1 MDEDMTEKLAYLN
14 TCLNRNLAWVAA
26 ADQKV
31 APVFSIDLAM
41 IGVLCGAA
49 SKVGHWPLVVG
60 ICAGL
65 SGLTLLSSMVLAA
78 CVGFPR
84 LKGPK
89 DSAVFFGGIANHDK
103 TMFVEKMLGGV
114 TREMLEDV
122 ARQTHR
128 NAEIA
133 CLKFAHVRTAMI
145 LMFASIPFWLV
156 AVAVLYGGKA
166 G

>member
-1 MDEDMTEKLAYLN
+1 MDEGMTEKMAYLN
-14 TCLNRNLAWVAA
+14 TCLNRNLAWVSA

-31 APVFSIDLAM
+31 APVFTIDLAM
-41 IGVLCGAA
+41 LGVLCGVAP
-49 SKVGHWPLVVG
+49 KVGQWPLAVG

-65 SGLTLLSSMVLAA
+65 SGLALLASMILLA

-103 TMFVEKMLGGV
+103 AMFVEKMLGGV

-133 CLKFAHVRTAMI
+133 CQKFAHVRAAMI
-145 LMFASIPFWLV
+145 LMFASIPFWMV